1 MADFQEA
8 VFSGSLLLAIPVA
21 MAAGLVSFFSPCAL
35 PLVPGYLSYVAGTA
49 GPESDQS
56 NGSGG
61 LLTRTRPRMVLGTLL
76 FVSGFGLVFTS
87 YGALFGAFGSRLVV
101 HQETLIKVSGAVTII
116 LGLLFAGLAE
126 KLPIVSRTIKP
137 KFRPRVGLLGAPLL
151 GITFGIGWTPCI
163 GPVLAAVLT
172 LATNSATAERG
183 ALLSFAYSLGLG
195 IPFLIAALSLTK
207 AMRVFG
213 WARRNGQW
221 ISRIGGASLVI
232 IGVLQVS
239 GVWSR
244 LVYELQFLVAGWTT
258 PI

>member
-1 MADFQEA
+1 MDGFQET

-35 PLVPGYLSYVAGTA
+35 PLVPGYLSYVAGTTDSQQTNRPA
-49 GPESDQS
+49 AAVL
-56 NGSGG
+56 SGVR
-61 LLTRTRPRMVLGTLL
+61 TRTVLGTIL

-101 HQETLIKVSGAVTII
+101 YQDTLIKVSGAVTIV

-126 KLPIVSRTIKP
+126 KLPFVSRTVKP
-137 KFRPRVGLLGAPLL
+137 RFRPRVGLVGAPLL
-151 GITFGIGWTPCI
+151 GVTFGIGWTPCI

-172 LATNSATAERG
+172 LAANSATAERG

-195 IPFLIAALSLTK
+195 IPFLIAALSLTR
-207 AMRVFG
+207 ALRVFS

-221 ISRIGGASLVI
+221 ISRVGGACLVV

-239 GVWSR
+239 GVWSDVVYR
-244 LVYELQFLVAGWTT
+244 LQVLAAGWTM
-258 PI
+258 PL